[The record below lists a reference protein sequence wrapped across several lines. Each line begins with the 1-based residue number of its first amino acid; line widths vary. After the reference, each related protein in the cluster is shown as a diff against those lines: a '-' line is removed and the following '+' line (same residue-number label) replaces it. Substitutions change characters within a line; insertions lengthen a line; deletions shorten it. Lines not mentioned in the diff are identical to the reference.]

1 MQRKKLAKLFSF
13 HLPTMVTLMVIT
25 LIPFLFALNLS
36 FRAYSLA
43 RPGYEGQFIGLDN
56 FRKLLNKDPLFWES
70 ILITL
75 RFVLVVVMV
84 ELFLALGIATLL
96 NQKIWGR
103 RFFTSIIIVPMMIA
117 PVVVGLVWS
126 FLLNAEFGIVPYA
139 IKKLGVHLERGLLG
153 SVNTALPT
161 VMFIDV
167 WQWTPFMT
175 LIMLAALRALPQEPV
190 EAAQI
195 DGATGLQI
203 FRYITLPLI
212 KPLIFVAILLRSID
226 SFKLFDTVFILTGGG
241 PSFATELASI
251 YAYRINFRYW
261 NMGYGSSVVLILF
274 LIVLIGTEIFFFLT
288 QREIPEKSRL
298 TR

>member
-1 MQRKKLAKLFSF
+1 MKRKKFAKLFPF

-56 FRKLLNKDPLFWES
+56 FRKLLNEDPLFWES

-75 RFVLVVVMV
+75 RFVLVVVTL
-84 ELFLALGIATLL
+84 ELFLGLGIGTLL

-126 FLLNAEFGIVPYA
+126 FLLNAEFGIVSYA
-139 IKKLGVHLERGLLG
+139 IRKVGVHLERGLLG

-175 LIMLAALRALPQEPV
+175 LIMLAALRALPREPV

-195 DGATGLQI
+195 DGASGLQV

-274 LIVLIGTEIFFFLT
+274 LIVLICTEAFFFFT

>member
-1 MQRKKLAKLFSF
+1 
-13 HLPTMVTLMVIT
+13 MVILMSIT
-25 LIPFLFALNLS
+25 LVPFLFALNLS

-56 FRKLLNKDPLFWES
+56 FRQLLNDDPLFWKS
-70 ILITL
+70 IFITL
-75 RFVLVVVMV
+75 RFVIVVVTV
-84 ELFLALGIATLL
+84 ELFLGLGIATLL

-103 RFFTSIIIVPMMIA
+103 RFFTSIIIVPMMLA
-117 PVVVGLVWS
+117 PVVVGLIWR
-126 FLLNAEFGIVPYA
+126 FLLNAEFGIVSYF
-139 IKKLGVHLERGLLG
+139 IKKLGIHLERGLLG
-153 SVNTALPT
+153 STDTALPT
-161 VMFIDV
+161 VMFIDI

-175 LIMLAALRALPQEPV
+175 LIMLAALQALPREPV

-195 DGATGLQI
+195 DGASSIQI

-251 YAYRINFRYW
+251 YAYRINFKYW
-261 NMGYGSSVVLILF
+261 NMGYGSSIVLILF
-274 LIVLIGTEIFFFLT
+274 LIVLICTEFFFFFT
-288 QREIPEKSRL
+288 QREKLEKKTS
-298 TR
+298 

>member
-1 MQRKKLAKLFSF
+1 
-13 HLPTMVTLMVIT
+13 MVILMSIT
-25 LIPFLFALNLS
+25 LVPFLFALNLS

-56 FRKLLNKDPLFWES
+56 FRQLLNDDPLFWKS
-70 ILITL
+70 IFITL
-75 RFVLVVVMV
+75 RFVIVVVTV
-84 ELFLALGIATLL
+84 ELFLGLGIATLL

-117 PVVVGLVWS
+117 PVVVGLIWR
-126 FLLNAEFGIVPYA
+126 FLLNAEFGIVSYF
-139 IKKLGVHLERGLLG
+139 IKKLGIHLERGLLG
-153 SVNTALPT
+153 STDTALPT
-161 VMFIDV
+161 VMFIDI

-175 LIMLAALRALPQEPV
+175 LIMLAALQALPREPV

-195 DGATGLQI
+195 DGASSIQI

-251 YAYRINFRYW
+251 YAYRINFKYW
-261 NMGYGSSVVLILF
+261 NMGYGSSIVLILF
-274 LIVLIGTEIFFFLT
+274 LIVLICTEFFFFFT
-288 QREIPEKSRL
+288 QREKLEKKTS
-298 TR
+298 

>member
-1 MQRKKLAKLFSF
+1 MEKRRSAELFLF
-13 HLPTMVTLMVIT
+13 HLPTMITLMAIT

-56 FRKLLNKDPLFWES
+56 FRKLLNEDPLFWES

-75 RFVLVVVMV
+75 RFVAVAVTL
-84 ELFLALGIATLL
+84 ELILGLSIATLL

-117 PVVVGLVWS
+117 PVVVGLIWS
-126 FLLNAEFGIVPYA
+126 FLLNAEFGVVSYA
-139 IKKLGVHLERGLLG
+139 IKKLGVHLERALLG

-175 LIMLAALRALPQEPV
+175 LILLAGLRALPIEPV

-195 DGATGLQI
+195 DGASGLQI
-203 FRYITLPLI
+203 FYYITLPLI

-226 SFKLFDTVFILTGGG
+226 SFKLFDSVFILTGGG
-241 PSFATELASI
+241 PAFATELASI
-251 YAYRINFRYW
+251 YAYRINFKYW
-261 NMGYGSSVVLILF
+261 NMGYGSAMVLILF
-274 LIVLIGTEIFFFLT
+274 LIVLIGIEFFFFFT
-288 QREIPEKSRL
+288 QREKLHKGVS
-298 TR
+298 